1 MTSPSIDIA
10 WSLAEAEAAHAGF
23 SEIGPPHFWV
33 GVCKAVEVSVSELL
47 KAGSP
52 ELQAMEGQVEAD
64 FLEVREAFS
73 GSGLSP
79 KLLRRAIRAELGK
92 RSGKFARPLHRS
104 PALRVVFEQ
113 GTSLA
118 SVDGGRLRPAH
129 LLVATVE
136 QWEPVVSSAVVK
148 LGQDPEEV
156 LRGLSR
162 LLIEGFGERQKAPRR
177 KAQDQNE
184 EKKKDSALR
193 RFGRDLT
200 ELAAQGAL
208 PPLIGRRAEMLK
220 ITQILL
226 QSRKNN
232 LILVGE
238 PGVGKTG
245 IVEGF
250 AQLLAEGKLP
260 DALGRPAVIEI
271 SLTSLVAGTKY
282 RGEFEERL
290 EAVVREASCEPKP
303 ILFIDEIH
311 LLLGAGS
318 ASGSMDA
325 ANILKPALARGAIRV
340 IGATTIREYRQT
352 IEKDGAL
359 ERRFQAVRIEEPS
372 ADEALAILL
381 ALRPRLEAH
390 HGVALDEAAL
400 RAAVEWSIR
409 YLPDF
414 RLPDKALD
422 LVDQA
427 CAAARFQ
434 TLTPGKRAAS
444 AAIGRDDIAA
454 AVAARCGIP
463 VGTLTADEGVRLM
476 ALEGDLGKRVK
487 GQPEAI
493 SAVAEA
499 VCLARAGL
507 KKPNRPMGVFLFVG
521 PSGTGKTELAK
532 ALAENLFHD
541 ERRLIRFDMSEFME
555 EHSVAKLI
563 GSPPGYV
570 GHDEGGQLSDAIRT
584 HPYSVVLF
592 DEIEK
597 AHPRVLDLFLQIFD
611 EGTLTD
617 AQGRK
622 CDFRESVIILTSNLG
637 AGGGP
642 VKPFIGFSAGDQ
654 PQVSTD
660 RAIVQRAEEA
670 IRKHLRP
677 ELVNRLTKVVH
688 FKPLEMETARE
699 ILGKLVAEFNRRL
712 ADRNVTVALNQS
724 AEELILR
731 EGFSKEYGA
740 RNLERVMDRLIGT
753 LVAEALLSGKITAA
767 RTLHLEAVDRRIQ
780 FCESCSL

>member
-1 MTSPSIDIA
+1 MTRPSIDIT
-10 WSLAEAEAAHAGF
+10 WSLAEAEAAHAKF
-23 SEIGPPHFWV
+23 PEIGLAHFWV
-33 GVCKAVEVSVSELL
+33 GVCKAVDVSISELL

-52 ELQAMEGQVEAD
+52 GIQAMEEQVEAD
-64 FLEVREAFS
+64 FLEVREVFS
-73 GSGLSP
+73 AVEILP
-79 KLLRRAIRAELGK
+79 KLLRRAIRAELG
-92 RSGKFARPLHRS
+92 RREGKFARPLRRS
-104 PALRVVFEQ
+104 PVLRAVFKQ
-113 GTSLA
+113 GGA
-118 SVDGGRLRPAH
+118 FAAIDGGRLRPVH
-129 LLVATVE
+129 LFAALVEHDEPIIAKALAKIGLEAAEVMGE
-136 QWEPVVSSAVVK
+136 LRARLGIGLGAPVVQV
-148 LGQDPEEV
+148 D
-156 LRGLSR
+156 
-162 LLIEGFGERQKAPRR
+162 
-177 KAQDQNE
+177 
-184 EKKKDSALR
+184 EKKKSPVSALQH
-193 RFGRDLT
+193 FGRDLT
-200 ELAAQGAL
+200 ELAAAGAL
-208 PPLIGRRAEMLK
+208 PPLIGRREEMLK

-250 AQLLAEGKLP
+250 AQLMADGKLP
-260 DALGRPAVIEI
+260 ADLGRPAVIEI

-290 EAVVREASCEPKP
+290 EALVREASEEPKP

-318 ASGSMDA
+318 AGGSMDA

-359 ERRFQAVRIEEPS
+359 ERRFQAVRVEEPS
-372 ADEALAILL
+372 ADEAVTILL
-381 ALRPRLEAH
+381 ALRSRLEAH
-390 HGVALDEAAL
+390 HGVSLEEAAL
-400 RAAVEWSIR
+400 RAAVEWSVR

-434 TLTPGKRAAS
+434 TLTPGGRAVP
-444 AAIGRDDIAA
+444 AAIGRNEIAL

-463 VGTLTADEGVRLM
+463 VGTLTADEGARLM
-476 ALEGDLGKRVK
+476 ALEKNLAKRVK

-499 VCLARAGL
+499 VRLARVGL
-507 KKPNRPMGVFLFVG
+507 KKPTRPAGVFLFVG

-532 ALAENLFHD
+532 ALAENLFQD
-541 ERRLIRFDMSEFME
+541 ERRIIRFDMSEFME
-555 EHSVAKLI
+555 EHSVSKLI

-570 GHDEGGQLSDAIRT
+570 GHNEGGQLSDAIRR

-597 AHPRVLDLFLQIFD
+597 AHPKVLDLFLQIFD

-617 AQGRK
+617 AQGK
-622 CDFRESVIILTSNLG
+622 KSDFRESVIILTSNLG
-637 AGGGP
+637 SANTTK
-642 VKPFIGFSAGDQ
+642 KPFIGFAVGDPPPVPPAQ
-654 PQVSTD
+654 AKEHQ
-660 RAIVQRAEEA
+660 AEDA
-670 IRKHLRP
+670 IRMHLRP
-677 ELVNRLTKVVH
+677 ELVNRLTKIVH
-688 FKPLEMETARE
+688 FKPLGMDTARKV
-699 ILGKLVAEFNRRL
+699 LGKLMEDFNQRL
-712 ADRNVTVALNQS
+712 LERGVTVKLALS

-731 EGFSKEYGA
+731 NGYSEQFGA
-740 RNLERVMDRLIGT
+740 RNLERTVDHLLGKPI
-753 LVAEALLSGKITAA
+753 AEALLDGQIKAGQVMNI
-767 RTLHLEAVDRRIQ
+767 EAVEDRIVLNPRR
-780 FCESCSL
+780 